1 MFARH
6 DPAVTHSQI
15 RNHRIIP
22 LRSWKDGLAWL
33 KPGKVSNISASE
45 LAMIDTTIRLLTIGG
60 QMMMIAILLVS
71 KTRTDLK
78 ISLTGVLVGAIAY
91 LVNSSIA
98 LSPPQPWRMLVD
110 FTSVSTTIWVWI
122 FAHQLFERSIRKPL
136 LIATPLMLAIFWA
149 AGNAVPGSQWFT
161 YYAIHLLSLALVAH
175 LIFIA
180 VNGRAD
186 DLIERRR
193 KIRTALPIFVGLQ
206 VGGVLTYEI
215 IFGTAEYQPGI
226 SAINAMFIMFLVLGA
241 GMALF
246 VAEQDIFLRSKQN
259 EQPPRPNSNLSP
271 SESVLHDKLMLAMD
285 QGEYRTS
292 SLTITLLAE
301 QLDTPEHRL
310 RALINR
316 QLGHRNFSSFLNG
329 YRISEAKARL
339 ADRDLV
345 DLPILTIAM
354 DLGYGSL
361 APFNRAFRSET
372 GVTPSDFRRNAIG
385 QN

>member
-6 DPAVTHSQI
+6 ALAVTHRKN

-22 LRSWKDGLAWL
+22 LRSWIDGLAWL
-33 KPGKVSNISASE
+33 KPGKVSIITASE
-45 LAMIDTTIRLLTIGG
+45 LALIDTVIRLLAIGG
-60 QMMMIAILLVS
+60 QVMMIAILLVS

-78 ISLTGVLVGAIAY
+78 ISLIGVLVGAIAY
-91 LVNSSIA
+91 LVNSSIT
-98 LSPPQPWRMLVD
+98 LSPPHPWRSFVD
-110 FTSVSTTIWVWI
+110 FGSVSTTIWAWI
-122 FAHQLFERSIRKPL
+122 FAHQLFERPIRKSL
-136 LIATPLMLAIFWA
+136 LVAAPLMLATFWTV
-149 AGNAVPGSQWFT
+149 GNFLPDTRWFT

-180 VNGRAD
+180 INGRAD

-215 IFGTAEYQPGI
+215 VFGTAEYQPDV
-226 SAINAMFIMFLVLGA
+226 SAMNAMLIFALVLGA

-246 VAEQDIFLRSKQN
+246 AAEQDIFSRAKQN
-259 EQPPRPNSNLSP
+259 EQPSRPHSNLSP
-271 SESVLHDKLMLAMD
+271 SETVLHEKLMQAMD
-285 QGEYRTS
+285 EGQYRTS
-292 SLTITLLAE
+292 SLTITMLAD

-329 YRISEAKARL
+329 YRISEAKTKL

-345 DLPILTIAM
+345 NLPILTIAM

-372 GVTPSDFRRNAIG
+372 GVTPSDFRKKAID